1 MGQRRGWNVGRILG
15 MNFGI
20 PGAAVVPKGMR
31 EKIND
36 VFWSTP
42 HFLHESRAL
51 LYLAVASAQFG
62 GKMGSVSHVGTLK
75 TH

>member
-1 MGQRRGWNVGRILG
+1 

-20 PGAAVVPKGMR
+20 PGAAVVPNGMR

-51 LYLAVASAQFG
+51 LYLTVALGQYG
-62 GKMGSVSHVGTLK
+62 GKMGSASHVDTLK